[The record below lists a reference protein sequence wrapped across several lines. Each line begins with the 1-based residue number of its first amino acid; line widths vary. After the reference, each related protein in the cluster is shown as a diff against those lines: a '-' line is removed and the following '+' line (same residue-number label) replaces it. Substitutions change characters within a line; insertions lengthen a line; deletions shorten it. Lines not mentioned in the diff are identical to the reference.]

1 MQSGDGPARK
11 RANLPPRGWY
21 QEADGSISVVE
32 RPSAVDQHEM
42 LHYKTY
48 VLGPEHEWV
57 VFVHGAGGS
66 SSIWFKQIRDFRQHF
81 NVLLLDLRGH
91 GNSAKPLQPVEPY
104 TFVEVSREVVDVLD
118 HLEIQA
124 AHFIGISL
132 GTIIIRTVGEI
143 APERVRSLIMGGA
156 VTRLNLRSRVLVF
169 LGNTFKRFLPYMW
182 LYRLFAW
189 VIMPKKRH
197 EKSRLLFVQEAKKL
211 AQKEFLRWFRLTYEV
226 NPLLRFFEEKELE
239 IPTLYLMGEEDHM
252 FLPPVRHIVRKH
264 AFSVLRVLEDSGH
277 VVNVDRP
284 DLFNLLA
291 IDFIRKQRPAL
302 ASGA

>member
-1 MQSGDGPARK
+1 
-11 RANLPPRGWY
+11 
-21 QEADGSISVVE
+21 
-32 RPSAVDQHEM
+32 M
-42 LHYKTY
+42 LHHKTY

-104 TFVEVSREVVDVLD
+104 TFVEVSREVIDVLD
-118 HLEIQA
+118 HLEIEA

-156 VTRLNLRSRVLVF
+156 VTRLNLRSRVLVV
-169 LGNTFKRFLPYMW
+169 LGNAFKRFLPYMW

-189 VIMPKKRH
+189 IIMPKKRH

-252 FLPPVRHIVRKH
+252 FLPPVRHIVGKH
-264 AFSVLRVLEDSGH
+264 AFSVLEVLEDSGH

-291 IDFIRKQRPAL
+291 IDFIHKQRLAL
-302 ASGA
+302 AAGA